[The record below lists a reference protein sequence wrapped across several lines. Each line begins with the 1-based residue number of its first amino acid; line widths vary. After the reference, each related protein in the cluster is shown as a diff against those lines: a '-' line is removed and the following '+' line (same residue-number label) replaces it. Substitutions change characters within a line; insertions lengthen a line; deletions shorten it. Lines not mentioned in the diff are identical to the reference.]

1 MAKTEQDYRNF
12 QLLLEA
18 IERENFVYLADEGI
32 DRENVV
38 VTESDESYWNRMYDA
53 AVCAAIGRAEDYGLD
68 IDIEELAKGR

>member
-38 VTESDESYWNRMYDA
+38 GQETDEGYWTTMFYA
-53 AVCAAIGRAEDYGLD
+53 ALGAAISRAEDCGLD
-68 IDIEELAKGR
+68 IDIEALAKGR

>member
-38 VTESDESYWNRMYDA
+38 GSETDPGYWNRMYDA

-68 IDIEELAKGR
+68 VDIEAIAKGR